1 MSTPRHT
8 CEKAVTIP
16 KELQK
21 CTQKQIRQ
29 ECDMKIAAAQEAKQR
44 WKTATEAKAKMSIDH
59 VASQQDKDAL
69 DDKKL
74 QLFRPDLEE
83 PNDIPVF
90 SAGEASPIPDILPM
104 PNTHSP
110 VLTPEPSYDAPTNI
124 DGADDIEL
132 SPATT
137 VDSDSEPG
145 TVNDYDAIDKIS
157 DSEAEGVS
165 SGDDSEYQ
173 DDGSDAESAESS
185 ADVEA
190 NAAMGNE
197 SGSGEHDEEDTDQM
211 EDWQVEF
218 AKFIKEKKA
227 RIDAAK
233 AVAAKRGQKKGKTPA
248 PAVLEGVVKVEKA
261 EKHQSVG
268 AAERKGKASKGNKKG
283 RLDICKAVSAAC
295 TEPSAQVIPQPKAEP
310 TASGHGKKCPHTEV
324 GGLVPNWQQV
334 HSTGPDKRAP
344 TPALVIMPMSAPPIQ
359 VKKEGVVEAA
369 IATYVADNEARVP
382 QASETGR
389 KTAEKNKKGAVTSEI
404 VLKEASVKKIEAKE
418 HGKKSVFKNH
428 DLPFTD
434 FGADISLWQ
443 QRLIPPILNW
453 SGCEI
458 LEPFSMTGLP
468 EFKANVRTLWTK
480 IFAHLV
486 VVLLDGSIRAD
497 CPAIAT
503 VAATAVRT
511 HRSEI
516 GKSGHKNIE
525 LTWSWH
531 DMRSYATIKARKE
544 WVQQGAFRGRLVL
557 ETFTYHLQVTMNAQV
572 TYRNPAAALALSAMA
587 EGYDSYTLKET
598 TAKNSEFSFKDN
610 PWGTVAQKYYK
621 KTSTLGEEK
630 WKEIFQEAANYLPKG
645 QKNKVVTADG
655 GVQGSG
661 DGKQCLDSYY
671 ALG

>member
-1 MSTPRHT
+1 MNAPRRT
-8 CEKAVTIP
+8 RGKAVTIP

-21 CTQKQIRQ
+21 RTQEQIRQ
-29 ECDMKIAAAQEAKQR
+29 ERDMKIAAAQEAKQR
-44 WKTATEAKAKMSIDH
+44 RKTAAEAKAKMSIDR

-74 QLFRPDLEE
+74 QLFCPDLEE

-110 VLTPEPSYDAPTNI
+110 ALTPEPSYDTPTNI
-124 DGADDIEL
+124 DGADNIEL
-132 SPATT
+132 PPAMT

-145 TVNDYDAIDKIS
+145 TVNDYDAIDRIS
-157 DSEAEGVS
+157 DGEAEGVS

-197 SGSGEHDEEDTDQM
+197 SGSGEHDEEDADQM

-283 RLDICKAVSAAC
+283 RLDIRKAVSAAR

-310 TASGHGKKCPHTEV
+310 TASGRKRKETDLLLTLNKDFDSDGKKRPRTEV

-344 TPALVIMPMSAPPIQ
+344 TPALVIMPTSAPPIQ

-389 KTAEKNKKGAVTSEI
+389 KTAEKNKKGAVASEI

-418 HGKKSVFKNH
+418 RGKKSVFKNH

-443 QRLIPPILNW
+443 QRLIPSILNW

-458 LEPFSMTGLP
+458 PEPFSATGLP

-480 IFAHLV
+480 IFAHLT
-486 VVLLDGSIRAD
+486 VVLPDGSIRAD
-497 CPAIAT
+497 CPAIAA

-525 LTWSWH
+525 LTWSRD
-531 DMRSYATIKARKE
+531 DMRSYATIEARKE
-544 WVQQGAFRGRLVL
+544 WVQVQ
-557 ETFTYHLQVTMNAQV
+557 
-572 TYRNPAAALALSAMA
+572 LAKARFLYAKPDA
-587 EGYDSYTLKET
+587 E
-598 TAKNSEFSFKDN
+598 A
-610 PWGTVAQKYYK
+610 
-621 KTSTLGEEK
+621 
-630 WKEIFQEAANYLPKG
+630 
-645 QKNKVVTADG
+645 
-655 GVQGSG
+655 
-661 DGKQCLDSYY
+661 C
-671 ALG
+671 